1 MPDGAQEASA
11 VREVSVERVPGS
23 ESESMV
29 VEVEDGADR
38 VRRPARSRGVESE
51 GESRDWGKAIAVGW
65 VAIRARYF
73 SIGNCQWCVK
83 TYVGEVSIIRLS
95 ASGTSSTALTIALQS
110 EIRTSPSPMLAV
122 EPEPLTSR

>member
-73 SIGNCQWCVK
+73 SIGNCQW
-83 TYVGEVSIIRLS
+83 
-95 ASGTSSTALTIALQS
+95 
-110 EIRTSPSPMLAV
+110 
-122 EPEPLTSR
+122 